1 MAALAVEIADRQPDR
16 VDEEL
21 VYQAALLHDL
31 GRARSQ
37 GIDHAVIG
45 AELARSY
52 GLDAKVIRIIER
64 HIGAGIPATEA
75 EQLGLPAV
83 DFVPETMEEKIVA
96 HADNLINGLH
106 RTNLETAIATL
117 QAKMGADHPA
127 IERMRALHRE
137 VMGTP

>member
-1 MAALAVEIADRQPDR
+1 VADLALEIAHRQPDR

-45 AELARSY
+45 GELARRCR
-52 GLDAKVIRIIER
+52 LDAKVIRIIER
-64 HIGAGIPATEA
+64 HIGAGIPAAEA
-75 EQLGLPAV
+75 KHLGLPAV

-96 HADNLINGLH
+96 HADNLIDGLQ
-106 RTNLETAIATL
+106 RTSLEEAIATL
-117 QAKMGADHPA
+117 QAKMGANHPA

-137 VMGTP
+137 VMGTS